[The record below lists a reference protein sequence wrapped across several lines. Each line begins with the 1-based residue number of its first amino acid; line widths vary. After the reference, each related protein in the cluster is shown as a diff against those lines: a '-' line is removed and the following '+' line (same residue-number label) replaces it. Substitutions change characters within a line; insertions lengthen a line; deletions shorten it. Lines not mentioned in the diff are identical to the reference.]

1 MPPKSHYHKLRSQYQ
16 PTHIKLVFL
25 LESPLASG
33 KYFYDPTGKRTEPL
47 FSALM
52 KVIGE
57 NPVTKHEGL
66 TVFQAKGFFL
76 VDATYQPVNH
86 IKSDKERN
94 QAIRDAFPELIDDLR
109 RTLPD
114 RRTPI
119 VLVKANICRL
129 LEARLK
135 QEDFN
140 VINEGTVI
148 PFPSS
153 GQQAKFH
160 RAIQE
165 LFYSATDKVEGVP

>member
-33 KYFYDPTGKRTEPL
+33 KYFYDPTGKTTEPL
-47 FSALM
+47 FSAMM
-52 KVIGE
+52 KTIGQ
-57 NPVTKHEGL
+57 NPATKEEGL
-66 TVFQAKGFFL
+66 TAFQARGLFL
-76 VDATYQPVNH
+76 MDATYQPVND
-86 IKSDKERN
+86 IESKSKRN
-94 QAIRDAFPELIDDLR
+94 QAILKALPELIEDLNR
-109 RTLPD
+109 ILPD
-114 RRTPI
+114 AGTPI
-119 VLVKANICRL
+119 ILVKANICRL